1 MIVRV
6 REVLNQMNRHNNK
19 NHYILFCVVLLVM
32 SCSSNRGNKAPND
45 SANDSIK
52 NVQLKAMVDSMLTP
66 IDFNFETFNISNSS
80 IGNDSIKNVR
90 GTGISGKYSNLYSK
104 VKLDVTGSYKVS
116 SDKLD
121 CISLKVAHPEIG
133 NVYEVFE
140 KYDTLLTYAMDSLTF
155 FKKYYGDV
163 ESQYE
168 TWKKSNYKVE
178 YAYANRTKV
187 HFGISKSE
195 YNSLGAEA
203 QRNFYEGLIGLGA
216 YELAKPIFNREK
228 KFVGFKIMELHG
240 KTFNYDHIYNAKLVK
255 EEQLGYDA
263 HECFRKIYICELY
276 NMEFISRYDKFERR
290 TTHSLEVFWN
300 EYLKVYD

>member
-1 MIVRV
+1 MRFFYVI
-6 REVLNQMNRHNNK
+6 
-19 NHYILFCVVLLVM
+19 ILLFLYLWV
-32 SCSSNRGNKAPND
+32 SCSSNNGNKESVE
-45 SANDSIK
+45 SAYDSIV
-52 NVQLKAMVDSMLTP
+52 NVRLRCLVDSMLAP
-66 IDFNFETFNISNSS
+66 IYFCFETFSITNSS
-80 IGNDSIKNVR
+80 NVNDTVKSVR

-168 TWKKSNYKVE
+168 TWKESNYKVE

-187 HFGISKSE
+187 HFGISKDEYDRLGSE
-195 YNSLGAEA
+195 F
-203 QRNFYEGLIGLGA
+203 QRNFYEGLIGEGA
-216 YELAKPIFNREK
+216 FELAKPRFRNGI
-228 KFVGFKIMELHG
+228 FVGFEIMEIDP
-240 KTFNYDHIYNAKLVK
+240 FNYGNVFANAKLVK
-255 EEQLGYDA
+255 EWRHGFHANETY
-263 HECFRKIYICELY
+263 FWIYVCKLY
-276 NMEFISRYDKFERR
+276 NMKIMSRYDKYERR
-290 TTHSLEVFWN
+290 TKHSIEAYWN
-300 EYLKVYD
+300 GHLRLYDRF

>member
-52 NVQLKAMVDSMLTP
+52 NVQLKAMVDSMLTS

-121 CISLKVAHPEIG
+121 CISLKVTHPEIG

-168 TWKKSNYKVE
+168 TWKESNYKVE

-203 QRNFYEGLIGLGA
+203 QRNFYDGLIGNGA
-216 YELAKPIFNREK
+216 YELAKPIFRK
-228 KFVGFKIMELHG
+228 GKFVGFEIMEIEP
-240 KTFNYDHIYNAKLVK
+240 FNYGNILANAKLFR
-255 EEQLGYDA
+255 EEHHGFHA
-263 HECFRKIYICELY
+263 NETFSWVYICGLY
-276 NMEFISRYDKFERR
+276 NMKIMSRYDKFERR
-290 TTHSLEVFWN
+290 TKHSIKAYWN
-300 EYLKVYD
+300 EYLMLYDRF

>member
-6 REVLNQMNRHNNK
+6 REELNQMNRHNNK

-155 FKKYYGDV
+155 FKKYYGYV
-163 ESQYE
+163 ETQYE
-168 TWKKSNYKVE
+168 TWEDRNYNTK

-187 HFGISKSE
+187 HFGISKDE
-195 YNSLGAEA
+195 YNRLGAES
-203 QRNFYEGLIGLGA
+203 QRNFYEGFIGSGA
-216 YELAKPIFNREK
+216 YELAKPIFSRNDI
-228 KFVGFKIMELHG
+228 FIGFEIWETNG
-240 KTFNYDHIYNAKLVK
+240 KTFSYGNVLTNTKQVK
-255 EEQLGYDA
+255 YEQLGYAA
-263 HECFRKIYICELY
+263 HESHRWVYVCELCDIEIY
-276 NMEFISRYDKFERR
+276 SRYDKFDR
-290 TTHSLEVFWN
+290 TTKHSIKAYWKE
-300 EYLKVYD
+300 